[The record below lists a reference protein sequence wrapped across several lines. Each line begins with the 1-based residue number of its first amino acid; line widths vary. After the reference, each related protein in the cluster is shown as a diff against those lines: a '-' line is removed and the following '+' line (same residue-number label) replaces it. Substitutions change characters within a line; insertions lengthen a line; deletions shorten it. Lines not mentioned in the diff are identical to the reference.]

1 MREKQTESITMA
13 FVTIRLELF
22 LSIRNAKGQC

>member
-13 FVTIRLELF
+13 FVTTQAELF
-22 LSIRNAKGQC
+22 SSIRNAKGQC